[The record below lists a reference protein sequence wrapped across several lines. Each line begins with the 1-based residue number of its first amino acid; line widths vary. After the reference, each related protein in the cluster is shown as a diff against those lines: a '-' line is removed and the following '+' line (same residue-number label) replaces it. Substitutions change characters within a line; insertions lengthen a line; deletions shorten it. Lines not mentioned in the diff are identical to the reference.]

1 MVTVNLNGTGK
12 GPGVIVAGEKLQV
25 AFVGSELCK
34 QESVIAY
41 FGSPVFAFNCMEY
54 VAVPPED
61 VV

>member
-12 GPGVIVAGEKLQV
+12 GPGVIVAGEKRQV

-41 FGSPVFAFNCMEY
+41 FGSPVFAFN
-54 VAVPPED
+54 
-61 VV
+61 